1 MGTGYHSVVSA
12 SLRPGKTVII
22 VGDGAVGLC
31 AVLSAKILGAGR
43 IILMGHNPDRLKLG
57 QRFGATDIINA
68 RDDAQA
74 VVEAVQMTGGG
85 AESVAECV
93 GLKSS
98 FDLAI
103 GVARPGGVV
112 GFVGVPHVSS
122 FDLAIEVA
130 RLGGVAGFV
139 GVPHVTEAI
148 DLGRMFSHNISLRGG
163 VAPVRAY
170 IPDLM
175 AIAGFGNERRS
186 QGCSGRLCGHGL
198 TAED

>member
-1 MGTGYHSVVSA
+1 LCDKLSFRCG
-12 SLRPGKTVII
+12 GKSEAEKQAALTVAAAGST
-22 VGDGAVGLC
+22 VPL
-31 AVLSAKILGAGR
+31 LGVGR
-43 IILMGHNPDRLKLG
+43 IILMGHNADRLKLG
-57 QRFGATDIINA
+57 RKFGATDIISN

-74 VVEAVQMTGGG
+74 IAEAVQLTQGG

-93 GLKSS
+93 GPS

-112 GFVGVPHVSS
+112 
-122 FDLAIEVA
+122 
-130 RLGGVAGFV
+130 GFV

-175 AIAGFGNERRS
+175 D
-186 QGCSGRLCGHGL
+186 QVL
-198 TAED
+198 AEKIDPSPVLEMSVDLKGVPEGYAAMDSRQKIKVMVKP